1 MYAAALRSYGLEDPT
16 GSKRSEG
23 LRRAALSY
31 SLAVTRASSTSS
43 FLWNQLV
50 SGKAVALGLDVCR
63 KPLVRL
69 KEQALNAA
77 FRVSL
82 DRSATEAPAL
92 QGTVCAEKNGITVLL
107 DQLSSGGAAL
117 PSGTVHAACKKPGE
131 HREPT
136 REERLASLTALC
148 HDWQRVPLEEGLPLV
163 LCAPHVEV
171 RCCARGPLCTVSVDL
186 LTTSVPLRLVPL
198 HPVPVLRS
206 GVQDRPPGNGPDFGF
221 AALCADRLCFLFK
234 HQLGSRDLPLVGV
247 WVSGVDSI
255 QHPFL
260 WLVCAQFLTSRRP
273 FSRASDSLAKEHI
286 ARLESR
292 CREQNQRCKGRR
304 QANATDDD
312 RATEAKRKREARRRL
327 HSTPAEQFPG
337 ATARFRREFVEN
349 PFGVTCA
356 VCDRLWPSEIF
367 VVAVLIGSETL
378 FYNCLCPPGRPR
390 LELQLWQGQ
399 ASTSIARVP
408 SASNRT
414 LAVPLESVVSGKVSE
429 DMLWAHQQLSSLW
442 TNFTVTKHERCVWFV
457 AFSGQSPAGS
467 RELPSQDLRCPG
479 QPLRMTPTV
488 PEVSDFSV
496 APSCLGA
503 SLGDALL
510 PTSAVAE
517 LSLQDPRAPEQGT
530 LCRPSQTCSKM
541 PTSLPSTGCLHN
553 DRKPREHV
561 TSQGPEAV
569 YELIRRQDEQLRELR
584 LQLEQ
589 LLQRQA
595 RDDKAEQATS
605 PGYPWF
611 SQWKIKHKWLEGTET
626 LIVPRLEYQSL
637 RLVSGELATPCS
649 PQGALSVA
657 TQRYLHQYG
666 LLDPESAL
674 DEGPILDISA
684 LKKLPKLL

>member
-1 MYAAALRSYGLEDPT
+1 MC
-16 GSKRSEG
+16 
-23 LRRAALSY
+23 
-31 SLAVTRASSTSS
+31 
-43 FLWNQLV
+43 Q
-50 SGKAVALGLDVCR
+50 
-63 KPLVRL
+63 
-69 KEQALNAA
+69 
-77 FRVSL
+77 
-82 DRSATEAPAL
+82 
-92 QGTVCAEKNGITVLL
+92 
-107 DQLSSGGAAL
+107 
-117 PSGTVHAACKKPGE
+117 
-131 HREPT
+131 
-136 REERLASLTALC
+136 
-148 HDWQRVPLEEGLPLV
+148 DWQRVPLEEGLPLV
-163 LCAPHVEV
+163 LCAPHLEV

-186 LTTSVPLRLVPL
+186 LTASVPLRLVPL

-206 GVQDRPPGNGPDFGF
+206 GVQDRPPGNSPDFGF

-234 HQLGSRDLPLVGV
+234 HQLHSGDLPLVGV

-260 WLVCAQFLTSRRP
+260 WLVCAQFLMSGRP
-273 FSRASDSLAKEHI
+273 FSR
-286 ARLESR
+286 
-292 CREQNQRCKGRR
+292 
-304 QANATDDD
+304 
-312 RATEAKRKREARRRL
+312 
-327 HSTPAEQFPG
+327 
-337 ATARFRREFVEN
+337 
-349 PFGVTCA
+349 
-356 VCDRLWPSEIF
+356 PSEIF
-367 VVAVLIGSETL
+367 VVAVLAGSETL

-414 LAVPLESVVSGKVSE
+414 LTVPLESVVSGKVSE
-429 DMLWAHQQLSSLW
+429 DMLWAHQQLSSLP
-442 TNFTVTKHERCVWFV
+442 
-457 AFSGQSPAGS
+457 SPVGS

-496 APSCLGA
+496 APSCLGG
-503 SLGDALL
+503 SLGDAPL

-517 LSLQDPRAPEQGT
+517 LSLQNPWVPEQGT
-530 LCRPSQTCSKM
+530 
-541 PTSLPSTGCLHN
+541 
-553 DRKPREHV
+553 
-561 TSQGPEAV
+561 GPEAV

-595 RDDKAEQATS
+595 RDDKIHNPGGNQTCNPASPREPYTVFFPEKLTPGAMHHRDQATGRS
-605 PGYPWF
+605 PLLPDRPTPAASPALLQG
-611 SQWKIKHKWLEGTET
+611 SAKAARLEGTET

-637 RLVSGELATPCS
+637 RLVSGELAAPCS

>member
-1 MYAAALRSYGLEDPT
+1 
-16 GSKRSEG
+16 
-23 LRRAALSY
+23 
-31 SLAVTRASSTSS
+31 
-43 FLWNQLV
+43 
-50 SGKAVALGLDVCR
+50 
-63 KPLVRL
+63 
-69 KEQALNAA
+69 QALCQN
-77 FRVSL
+77 
-82 DRSATEAPAL
+82 
-92 QGTVCAEKNGITVLL
+92 
-107 DQLSSGGAAL
+107 
-117 PSGTVHAACKKPGE
+117 
-131 HREPT
+131 
-136 REERLASLTALC
+136 
-148 HDWQRVPLEEGLPLV
+148 WQQVPLEEGLPLV

-186 LTTSVPLRLVPL
+186 LTASVPLRLVPL

-206 GVQDRPPGNGPDFGF
+206 GVQDRPPGNSPDFGF

-234 HQLGSRDLPLVGV
+234 HQLHSGDLPLVGV

-260 WLVCAQFLTSRRP
+260 WLVCAQFLTSRRS
-273 FSRASDSLAKEHI
+273 FSR
-286 ARLESR
+286 
-292 CREQNQRCKGRR
+292 
-304 QANATDDD
+304 
-312 RATEAKRKREARRRL
+312 
-327 HSTPAEQFPG
+327 
-337 ATARFRREFVEN
+337 
-349 PFGVTCA
+349 
-356 VCDRLWPSEIF
+356 PSEIF
-367 VVAVLIGSETL
+367 VVAVLAGSETL

-414 LAVPLESVVSGKVSE
+414 LAVPLESVVAGKASE
-429 DMLWAHQQLSSLW
+429 DMLWAHQQLSSLP
-442 TNFTVTKHERCVWFV
+442 
-457 AFSGQSPAGS
+457 SPAGS

-488 PEVSDFSV
+488 PEVSDFSL

-503 SLGDALL
+503 SLGDAPL
-510 PTSAVAE
+510 TMSAVAE
-517 LSLQDPRAPEQGT
+517 LSLQNPRAPEQGT
-530 LCRPSQTCSKM
+530 LGRPSETCSKT
-541 PTSLPSTGCLHN
+541 PTSLPGTGCLHN
-553 DRKPREHV
+553 DRKPREYV

-595 RDDKAEQATS
+595 RDDKARLAASQAIQAGRDAWTQTSRPGVCSRASQTTCNQRNLVCNQARNQARNQACDKTCNQICNPGCNGTCNQASPREPYTLFFPEKLTPGAGYHRDQATGRS
-605 PGYPWF
+605 PLLPDRPTPAASPALLQG
-611 SQWKIKHKWLEGTET
+611 SAKAARLEGTET

-637 RLVSGELATPCS
+637 RLVSGELAAPCS
-649 PQGALSVA
+649 PHGALSVA